1 MRGRRPASWMPLDE
15 FPDAAAQDCEG
26 VDAPSPADVP
36 LPPASHDHHDVEG
49 KDGLRV
55 WSRAAPAAEPEVRTT
70 QLDVIGQREKKMGG
84 STLDAA
90 RHRLMERDGLPLN
103 LNPEGHLN
111 ALWRRA

>member
-1 MRGRRPASWMPLDE
+1 MRRS
-15 FPDAAAQDCEG
+15 PDAAAQDHEG
-26 VDAPSPADVP
+26 VDAPSRVDVP